1 MAGFVYIMSN
11 PLFDRIKIGKSTK
24 DPTKDRLDELNR
36 ETGTPEKY
44 KCEYYAFVGDEHG
57 LERAVH
63 REVFNKRPNPKR
75 EFFEVS
81 VPEAISEIRRLATNY
96 EGIKLEEIYYKS
108 PEEIAE
114 IEEAKRTE
122 AAARKKRLAEAEQK
136 RKNEEERL
144 RQEADGF
151 VQGRFK
157 FSLFLIKVIF
167 VFWLLSI
174 VLIYNWTK
182 QSSLID
188 SHTAF
193 IDEYASALIAL
204 WILIFLAFA
213 SLCLRIFDETRPK
226 NAHLDASK
234 DTAGF
239 ILNFINKSYK
249 LFSIRKSYSEDR
261 SRRSNK
267 AHIYRSLTQRYSVDL
282 ILSTIVSLILLYI
295 VWHWI

>member
-1 MAGFVYIMSN
+1 MSN

-36 ETGTPEKY
+36 ETGTPEKH
-44 KCEYYAFVGDEHG
+44 KCEYYAYVGDEHG

-63 REVFNKRPNPKR
+63 REFFNKRPNPKR

-96 EGIKLEEIYYKS
+96 GGIKHEEIYYKS

-122 AAARKKRLAEAEQK
+122 AAANKERLAQAEQK
-136 RKNEEERL
+136 KRNDDKRL
-144 RQEADGF
+144 MQKAEDY
-151 VQGRFK
+151 VQGRFT
-157 FSLFLIKVIF
+157 FSVFVIKVIF
-167 VFWLLSI
+167 VFWFLSI
-174 VLIYNWTK
+174 VLTYFWMK
-182 QSSLID
+182 QYWIATYGASSDGFMQFLPITFLLI
-188 SHTAF
+188 S
-193 IDEYASALIAL
+193 LP
-204 WILIFLAFA
+204 FA
-213 SLCLRIFDETRPK
+213 SVCMRIFGETRPK

-267 AHIYRSLTQRYSVDL
+267 AHIYRSLTQRYAVDL

>member
-1 MAGFVYIMSN
+1 MW
-11 PLFDRIKIGKSTK
+11 DRIKIGKSTK
-24 DPTKDRLDELNR
+24 DPTKDRLNELNR
-36 ETGTPEKY
+36 ETGIPEKH
-44 KCEYYAFVGDEHG
+44 KCEYYAYVVDEHG

-63 REVFNKRPNPKR
+63 REFFNKRPNPKR

-96 EGIKLEEIYYKS
+96 GGIKLEEIYYKS

-114 IEEAKRTE
+114 IEEAKRAE
-122 AAARKKRLAEAEQK
+122 AAARKKRLAEAEQQ

-157 FSLFLIKVIF
+157 LSLFLIKVIF
-167 VFWLLSI
+167 VFWLLST

-193 IDEYASALIAL
+193 IDEYASALISL

-213 SLCLRIFDETRPK
+213 SVCIRIFDETRPK
-226 NAHLDASK
+226 NAHRA
-234 DTAGF
+234 
-239 ILNFINKSYK
+239 
-249 LFSIRKSYSEDR
+249 IRG
-261 SRRSNK
+261 RR
-267 AHIYRSLTQRYSVDL
+267 
-282 ILSTIVSLILLYI
+282 TIFK
-295 VWHWI
+295 